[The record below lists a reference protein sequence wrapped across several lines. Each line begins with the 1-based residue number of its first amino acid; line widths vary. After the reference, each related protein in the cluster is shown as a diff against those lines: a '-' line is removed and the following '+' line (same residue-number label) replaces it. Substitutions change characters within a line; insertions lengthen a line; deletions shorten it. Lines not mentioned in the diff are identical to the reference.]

1 MPFIDCMECLLCTH
15 KELTVLDSF
24 KVSDLIKSYRSI
36 AASYPLHEE
45 MNGVETIEV
54 MCCNSCDYR
63 FYSPTLSG
71 SDKFY
76 EFLQTYDWYYSKN
89 KPEFDFAKTHIKP
102 SDAVLEI
109 GAGSGY
115 FAANLTCASY
125 FGLEYN
131 DKSIKEAAAK
141 GIKLLRQ
148 SIEDLAL
155 VQPETFDVVCA
166 FQVLEHVPQP
176 GAFMKAA
183 VTATK
188 KGGKVIMAIPSA
200 DSYAAHFPNHALN
213 LPPHH
218 VSLWTDKNLSNMAQL
233 FGLELVEIWH
243 ETCDKAQYQLMLYA
257 IWIEKLNNLLGG
269 RERFIAMGFGQKLI
283 QFLAHKLAKWQTPN
297 DVKTYAA
304 RGQSVT
310 AVYRKK

>member
-1 MPFIDCMECLLCTH
+1 MECLLC
-15 KELTVLDSF
+15 KSPQLAVIDSF

-36 AASYPLHEE
+36 AANYPLHQE
-45 MNGVETIEV
+45 MQGVTTIEV

-63 FYSPTLSG
+63 FYNPVLSG

-89 KPEFDFAKTHIKP
+89 KPEFNFAKTHIKP

-131 DKSIKEAAAK
+131 DKSIAEAAAK
-141 GIKLLRQ
+141 GIKLERK

-155 VQPETFDVVCA
+155 AQPETYDVVCA

-176 GAFMKAA
+176 AQFMKAA
-183 VTATK
+183 VAAAK
-188 KGGKVIMAIPSA
+188 KGGKIIMAIPSA

-218 VSLWTDKNLSNMAQL
+218 VSLWTDKNLSNMAEL
-233 FGLELVEIWH
+233 FGLTLVEIWH
-243 ETCDKAQYQLMLYA
+243 EPCNKAQYQLMLYA
-257 IWIEKLNNLLGG
+257 IWIEKLNKLFGLK
-269 RERFIAMGFGQKLI
+269 ERFIAMGF
-283 QFLAHKLAKWQTPN
+283 AHKLVQYIAHKLSVWQTPAN
-297 DVKTYAA
+297 VETFQA

-310 AVYRKK
+310 AVYLKK